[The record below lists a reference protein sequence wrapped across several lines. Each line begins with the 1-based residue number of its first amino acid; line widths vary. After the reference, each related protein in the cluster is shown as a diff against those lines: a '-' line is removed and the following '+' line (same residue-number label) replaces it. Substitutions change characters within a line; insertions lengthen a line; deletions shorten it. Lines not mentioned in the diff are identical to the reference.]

1 MDNPLSYVASV
12 YEAFHDEPEKL
23 DEFFKLAEDATANR
37 FDEASAIAMT
47 ELMKG
52 HQNLVQGLSVFF
64 PNANMTS
71 PREAAQVRMHDAI
84 NFLKNL
90 KERFESVNSHV
101 YNSVVRILKKYEN
114 GKMLEKEMRKEVL
127 DLVYYH
133 EDLTGEFCRMF
144 PPKP

>member
-71 PREAAQVRMHDAI
+71 PREAAQ
-84 NFLKNL
+84 
-90 KERFESVNSHV
+90 ERFESVNSHV